1 MKDKKID
8 FVGLG
13 RIGGNMARCLVGKGY
28 TVSVLY
34 NISPNITKELAEEI
48 GTSAFATLPEITAHK
63 DIVFTVVADDAA
75 MESIFFGEEN
85 LLDEA
90 AGTLFMNC
98 ATLTPSIHV
107 KVDSGANLAGAHCLK
122 ACRL

>member
-1 MKDKKID
+1 M
-8 FVGLG
+8 
-13 RIGGNMARCLVGKGY
+13 
-28 TVSVLY
+28 
-34 NISPNITKELAEEI
+34 
-48 GTSAFATLPEITAHK
+48 
-63 DIVFTVVADDAA
+63 FTVVADDAA

-107 KVDSGANLAGAHCLK
+107 KVDSGAKLAGAHCLEGCLALSIPRARNGELLLVISGDQPVFNDK
-122 ACRL
+122 